1 MLRNDDYL
9 YNLLRKI
16 GLSRLGAQT
25 GQYFVKIALILAIA
39 VFVSRA
45 GGALARRFVNSLGT
59 RSALYIESPRAEQRI
74 RTIGGVVAS
83 LVRIAVWVL
92 ASTYVFDLL
101 GFNLGPLLA
110 GASIIGIALGFGAQT
125 LVRDFLSG
133 FFILVEDQYGV
144 GDVVTVTDKVSGTI
158 EEVNLRVTRL
168 RGVDGTVWYVPNG
181 EIRSVGNAAKDWA
194 RAIVDIVL
202 PYAAD
207 SAAALQR
214 HRRGGPGL
222 RRRSRVVRCRAR
234 APGGLGR
241 RDRRGR
247 RRHRARRRKD
257 DADAE
262 PCGRARAARTHRR
275 TAASRRHHRA
285 RDYAV
290 ASSSR
295 VPWAR

>member
-9 YNLLRKI
+9 YNLLRKF
-16 GLSRLGAQT
+16 GLSQLGAQT
-25 GQYFVKIALILAIA
+25 GQYLFKILLILAIA

-45 GGALARRFVNSLGT
+45 GGTLARRFVTSLGT
-59 RSALYIESPRAEQRI
+59 RSALYIESPRAEQRM

-83 LVRIAVWVL
+83 LVRIAVWIL
-92 ASTYVFDLL
+92 AATYVFDVL

-110 GASIIGIALGFGAQT
+110 GASVIGIALGFGAQT

-144 GDVVTVTDKVSGTI
+144 GDVVTLTDKVSGTI
-158 EEVNLRVTRL
+158 EEVNLRMTRL

-207 SAAALQR
+207 SAAALSAIAEEAQAFADDPEWSDVVLEPPEVWGVEAIAPEGLTVR
-214 HRRGGPGL
+214 VVARTQATKNNVVARALRGRFVERL
-222 RRRSRVVRCRAR
+222 RRDGIMV
-234 APGGLGR
+234 
-241 RDRRGR
+241 
-247 RRHRARRRKD
+247 
-257 DADAE
+257 
-262 PCGRARAARTHRR
+262 AAITR
-275 TAASRRHHRA
+275 
-285 RDYAV
+285 
-290 ASSSR
+290 
-295 VPWAR
+295 

>member
-9 YNLLRKI
+9 YELLRKI

-39 VFVSRA
+39 MVASRV

-59 RSALYIESPRAEQRI
+59 RSALYIESPRAAQRI
-74 RTIGGVVAS
+74 TTIGGVVAS

-92 ASTYVFDLL
+92 AAIYVFDLL

-144 GDVVTVTDKVSGTI
+144 GDVVTVTEKVSGTI

-181 EIRSVGNAAKDWA
+181 EIRTVGNAAKDWA
-194 RAIVDIVL
+194 RALVDIVL
-202 PYAAD
+202 PYASD
-207 SAAALQR
+207 SATALGAIAEEAQAFAEDPAWTDIVLEPPEVWGVETVAADGVTVRVAAKTVPTRNHAVARAL
-214 HRRGGPGL
+214 RGRIAERL
-222 RRRSRVVRCRAR
+222 RRDGIMV
-234 APGGLGR
+234 
-241 RDRRGR
+241 
-247 RRHRARRRKD
+247 
-257 DADAE
+257 
-262 PCGRARAARTHRR
+262 
-275 TAASRRHHRA
+275 
-285 RDYAV
+285 AV
-290 ASSSR
+290 TTPTTR
-295 VPWAR
+295 

>member
-9 YNLLRKI
+9 YSLLRKI
-16 GLSRLGAQT
+16 GLSQLGAQT

-39 VFVSRA
+39 MFASRA
-45 GGALARRFVNSLGT
+45 GGAFARRFVNSLGT
-59 RSALYIESPRAEQRI
+59 RSALYIESPRAEQRM

-83 LVRIAVWVL
+83 LVRIAVWIL
-92 ASTYVFDLL
+92 AATYVFDLL

-144 GDVVTVTDKVSGTI
+144 GDVVTVADKVSGTI

-181 EIRSVGNAAKDWA
+181 EIRTVGNAAKDWA
-194 RAIVDIVL
+194 RALVDIVL

-207 SAAALQR
+207 SAAALGAIAEEAQAFADDPAWSDVVLEPPEVWGVEAVAVEGVTVR
-214 HRRGGPGL
+214 VVAKTEATRNHVVARALRGRIADRL
-222 RRRSRVVRCRAR
+222 RRDGIIV
-234 APGGLGR
+234 
-241 RDRRGR
+241 
-247 RRHRARRRKD
+247 
-257 DADAE
+257 
-262 PCGRARAARTHRR
+262 
-275 TAASRRHHRA
+275 
-285 RDYAV
+285 AV
-290 ASSSR
+290 TT
-295 VPWAR
+295 P

>member
-9 YNLLRKI
+9 YELLRDA

-39 VFVSRA
+39 VIASRV
-45 GGALARRFVNSLGT
+45 GGAFARRFVNSLGT

-92 ASTYVFDLL
+92 AAIYIFDLL

-144 GDVVTVTDKVSGTI
+144 GDVVTVTEKVSGTI

-181 EIRSVGNAAKDWA
+181 EIRTVGNAAKDWA
-194 RAIVDIVL
+194 RALVDVVL

-207 SAAALQR
+207 SDTALRAIAEEAQAFAEDPAWSDDVLEPPEVWGVETVAAEGVTVRVAAKTMPTRNHVVARAL
-214 HRRGGPGL
+214 RGRITERL
-222 RRRSRVVRCRAR
+222 RRD
-234 APGGLGR
+234 GII
-241 RDRRGR
+241 
-247 RRHRARRRKD
+247 
-257 DADAE
+257 
-262 PCGRARAARTHRR
+262 
-275 TAASRRHHRA
+275 
-285 RDYAV
+285 
-290 ASSSR
+290 
-295 VPWAR
+295 VPVTTR

>member
-9 YNLLRKI
+9 YELLRKI

-39 VFVSRA
+39 MVASRV

-59 RSALYIESPRAEQRI
+59 RSALYIESPRAAQRI
-74 RTIGGVVAS
+74 TTIGGVVAS

-92 ASTYVFDLL
+92 AAIYVFDLL

-144 GDVVTVTDKVSGTI
+144 GDVVTVTEKVSGTI

-181 EIRSVGNAAKDWA
+181 EIRTVGNAAKDWA
-194 RAIVDIVL
+194 RALVDIVL

-207 SAAALQR
+207 SATALSAIAEEAQAFAEDPAWTDIVLEPPEVWGVETVAADGVTVRVAAKTLPTR
-214 HRRGGPGL
+214 NHAVARALRGRIAERL
-222 RRRSRVVRCRAR
+222 RRDGIMV
-234 APGGLGR
+234 
-241 RDRRGR
+241 
-247 RRHRARRRKD
+247 
-257 DADAE
+257 
-262 PCGRARAARTHRR
+262 
-275 TAASRRHHRA
+275 
-285 RDYAV
+285 AV
-290 ASSSR
+290 TT
-295 VPWAR
+295 PTTP

>member
-9 YNLLRKI
+9 YDLLRKV
-16 GLSRLGAQT
+16 GLSHLGAQT
-25 GQYFVKIALILAIA
+25 GQYLFKIALILAIA
-39 VFVSRA
+39 VLASRA
-45 GGALARRFVNSLGT
+45 GGALARRFVTSLGT
-59 RSALYIESPRAEQRI
+59 RSALYIESPRAEQRM

-83 LVRIAVWVL
+83 LVRIAVWIL
-92 ASTYVFDLL
+92 AATYVFDVL

-158 EEVNLRVTRL
+158 EEVNLRMTRL

-181 EIRSVGNAAKDWA
+181 EIRTVGNAAKDWA

-207 SAAALQR
+207 SAAALRAITEEIQAFAR
-214 HRRGGPGL
+214 DPDWSDVVLETPEVWGVEAIAVEGL
-222 RRRSRVVRCRAR
+222 TVRVVAKTEATRNHVVAR
-234 APGGLGR
+234 AL
-241 RDRRGR
+241 RGR
-247 RRHRARRRKD
+247 I
-257 DADAE
+257 AE
-262 PCGRARAARTHRR
+262 RLRG
-275 TAASRRHHRA
+275 
-285 RDYAV
+285 DGIIVAV
-290 ASSSR
+290 AT
-295 VPWAR
+295 P

>member
-9 YNLLRKI
+9 YSLLRKI
-16 GLSRLGAQT
+16 GLSQLGAQT
-25 GQYFVKIALILAIA
+25 GQYLFKILLILAIA

-45 GGALARRFVNSLGT
+45 GGTLARRFVTSLGT
-59 RSALYIESPRAEQRI
+59 RSALYIESPRAEQRM

-83 LVRIAVWVL
+83 LVRIAVWIL
-92 ASTYVFDLL
+92 AATYVFDVL

-110 GASIIGIALGFGAQT
+110 GASVIGIALGFGAQT

-144 GDVVTVTDKVSGTI
+144 GDVVTLTDKVSGTI
-158 EEVNLRVTRL
+158 EEVNLRMTRL

-207 SAAALQR
+207 SAAALSAIAEEAQAFADDPEWSDVVLEPPEVWGVEAIAPEGLTVR
-214 HRRGGPGL
+214 VVARTQATKNNVVARALRGRIVERL
-222 RRRSRVVRCRAR
+222 RRDGIMV
-234 APGGLGR
+234 
-241 RDRRGR
+241 
-247 RRHRARRRKD
+247 
-257 DADAE
+257 
-262 PCGRARAARTHRR
+262 AAITR
-275 TAASRRHHRA
+275 
-285 RDYAV
+285 
-290 ASSSR
+290 
-295 VPWAR
+295 

>member
-9 YNLLRKI
+9 YEVLRKI

-39 VFVSRA
+39 MVASRV

-83 LVRIAVWVL
+83 LVRIAVWVF
-92 ASTYVFDLL
+92 AAIYVFDLL

-110 GASIIGIALGFGAQT
+110 GASIIGIAVGFGAQT

-181 EIRSVGNAAKDWA
+181 EIRTVGNAAKDWA
-194 RAIVDIVL
+194 RALVDIVL

-207 SAAALQR
+207 SASALSAIAEEAQAFAEDPAWSDVVLEPPEVWGVETVAAEGVTVRVAAKTMPTRNHVVARAL
-214 HRRGGPGL
+214 RGRIAERL
-222 RRRSRVVRCRAR
+222 RRD
-234 APGGLGR
+234 GII
-241 RDRRGR
+241 
-247 RRHRARRRKD
+247 
-257 DADAE
+257 
-262 PCGRARAARTHRR
+262 
-275 TAASRRHHRA
+275 
-285 RDYAV
+285 
-290 ASSSR
+290 
-295 VPWAR
+295 VPVTTP

>member
-9 YNLLRKI
+9 YELLRKI

-25 GQYFVKIALILAIA
+25 GQYFVKIALIFAIA
-39 VFVSRA
+39 MVASRV

-59 RSALYIESPRAEQRI
+59 RSALYIESPRAAQRI
-74 RTIGGVVAS
+74 TTIGGVVAS

-92 ASTYVFDLL
+92 AAIYVFDLL

-144 GDVVTVTDKVSGTI
+144 GDVVTVTEKVSGTI

-181 EIRSVGNAAKDWA
+181 EIRTVGNAAKDWA

-207 SAAALQR
+207 SATALSAIAEEAQAFGDDPEWSDVVLEPPEVWGVENVAAEGVTMRVVAKTVPTRNHAVARAL
-214 HRRGGPGL
+214 RGRIAERL
-222 RRRSRVVRCRAR
+222 RRDGIIV
-234 APGGLGR
+234 
-241 RDRRGR
+241 
-247 RRHRARRRKD
+247 
-257 DADAE
+257 
-262 PCGRARAARTHRR
+262 
-275 TAASRRHHRA
+275 
-285 RDYAV
+285 AV
-290 ASSSR
+290 TTR
-295 VPWAR
+295 

>member
-9 YNLLRKI
+9 YNLLRKF
-16 GLSRLGAQT
+16 GLSQLGAQT
-25 GQYFVKIALILAIA
+25 GQYLFKILLILAIA

-45 GGALARRFVNSLGT
+45 GGTLARRFVTSLGT
-59 RSALYIESPRAEQRI
+59 RSALYIESPRAEQRM

-83 LVRIAVWVL
+83 LVRIAVWIL
-92 ASTYVFDLL
+92 AATYVFDVL

-110 GASIIGIALGFGAQT
+110 GASVIGIALGFGAQT

-144 GDVVTVTDKVSGTI
+144 GDVVTLTDKVSGTI
-158 EEVNLRVTRL
+158 EEVNLRMTRL

-207 SAAALQR
+207 SAAALSAIAEEAQAFADDPEWSEVVLEPPEVWGVEAIAPEGLTVR
-214 HRRGGPGL
+214 VVARTQATKNNVVARALRGRIVERL
-222 RRRSRVVRCRAR
+222 RRDGIMV
-234 APGGLGR
+234 
-241 RDRRGR
+241 
-247 RRHRARRRKD
+247 
-257 DADAE
+257 
-262 PCGRARAARTHRR
+262 AAITR
-275 TAASRRHHRA
+275 
-285 RDYAV
+285 
-290 ASSSR
+290 
-295 VPWAR
+295 

>member
-9 YNLLRKI
+9 YELLRDL

-39 VFVSRA
+39 LVASRV
-45 GGALARRFVNSLGT
+45 GGAFARRFVNSLGT

-92 ASTYVFDLL
+92 AAIYIFDLL

-144 GDVVTVTDKVSGTI
+144 GDVVTVTEKVSGTI

-181 EIRSVGNAAKDWA
+181 EIRTVGNAAKDWA
-194 RAIVDIVL
+194 RALVDVVL

-207 SAAALQR
+207 SDTALRAIAEEAQAFAEDPAWSDDVLEPPEVWGVETVAAEGVTVRIAAKTMPTRNHVVARAL
-214 HRRGGPGL
+214 RGRITERL
-222 RRRSRVVRCRAR
+222 RRD
-234 APGGLGR
+234 GII
-241 RDRRGR
+241 
-247 RRHRARRRKD
+247 
-257 DADAE
+257 
-262 PCGRARAARTHRR
+262 
-275 TAASRRHHRA
+275 
-285 RDYAV
+285 
-290 ASSSR
+290 
-295 VPWAR
+295 VPVTTR

>member
-9 YNLLRKI
+9 YNLLRKF
-16 GLSRLGAQT
+16 GLSQLGAQT
-25 GQYFVKIALILAIA
+25 GQYLFKILLILAIA

-45 GGALARRFVNSLGT
+45 GGTLARRFVTSLGT
-59 RSALYIESPRAEQRI
+59 RSALYIESPRAEQRM

-83 LVRIAVWVL
+83 LVRIAVWIL
-92 ASTYVFDLL
+92 AATYVFDVL

-110 GASIIGIALGFGAQT
+110 GASVIGIALGFGAQT

-144 GDVVTVTDKVSGTI
+144 GDVVTLTDKVSGTI
-158 EEVNLRVTRL
+158 EEVNLRMTRL

-207 SAAALQR
+207 SAAALSAIAEEAQAFADDPEWSDVVLEPPEVWGVEAIAPEGLTVR
-214 HRRGGPGL
+214 VVARTQATKNNVVARALRGRIVERL
-222 RRRSRVVRCRAR
+222 RRDGIMV
-234 APGGLGR
+234 
-241 RDRRGR
+241 
-247 RRHRARRRKD
+247 
-257 DADAE
+257 
-262 PCGRARAARTHRR
+262 AAITR
-275 TAASRRHHRA
+275 
-285 RDYAV
+285 
-290 ASSSR
+290 
-295 VPWAR
+295 